1 MCALTMVPVVLV
13 LSRLPGLG
21 TIPSWKSLL
30 ALGLLALSVFVA
42 TSLLVMRGR
51 LRTGWAVMRGRS
63 DDVTDVPPPVARS
76 ASRPGLAA
84 GAVLVALALV
94 ASIIT
99 GRWTLLTVAAI
110 VAIAVLGLIL
120 SRPDIAVAILAA
132 DFFFN
137 AYLAHGAGIITVDKG
152 VGAIAVAAWGL
163 DWAVKRRPILTTPQ
177 LWLIIAFLLWT
188 AVSICFAVSL
198 KAALVISLRYVMF
211 ATLFFLVLQTV
222 RGDRRRADVLV
233 RVLTIAAAMA
243 SIIGLI
249 AFFSHLGSSTPLAI
263 YLIRWGPTR
272 WSKLQWGLA
281 LAVILTCTLVT
292 FSRSALT
299 GLTAAGLWL
308 LATRRLR
315 LRWLL
320 GTIVLL
326 AVSATAALVFAPSV
340 VQTAFAQKAH
350 VAGANISDR
359 LAFYRVELNEW
370 EHYPVTGVGPGN
382 FVYRVYQ
389 YGPATGESL
398 PYPYDV
404 LTVSGEEAYLV
415 ILAEQGAVGLALF
428 LSYLALSWADLRRRF
443 PDDKRGDQLQTA
455 LAAGFVVACVGAL
468 FLTEQYYPPLWFLAA
483 VGASL
488 ARGRPRAETEGLGH
502 VASGDLGT
510 ETLVAGRRQ

>member
-1 MCALTMVPVVLV
+1 MTAAPGFIPVAGSA
-13 LSRLPGLG
+13 SRRSVV
-21 TIPSWKSLL
+21 TASAVLL
-30 ALGLLALSVFVA
+30 ALALIAALLL
-42 TSLLVMRGR
+42 
-51 LRTGWAVMRGRS
+51 
-63 DDVTDVPPPVARS
+63 
-76 ASRPGLAA
+76 
-84 GAVLVALALV
+84 
-94 ASIIT
+94 

-152 VGAIAVAAWGL
+152 VGAIAVVAWGL

-211 ATLFFLVLQTV
+211 AILYFLVLQTV
-222 RGDRRRADVLV
+222 RGDRRRASVLI
-233 RVLTIAAAMA
+233 RILIIAAVVA
-243 SIIGLI
+243 SIIGLV
-249 AFFSHLGSSTPLAI
+249 AFFSHHVLRASGPIHDPNDFAFILGSSMPLAI

-272 WSKLQWGLA
+272 WSKLCWSLA
-281 LAVILTCTLVT
+281 LTVILACTLVT

-299 GLTAAGLWL
+299 GLAAAGLWL
-308 LATRRLR
+308 LATRRLHF
-315 LRWLL
+315 RWLL
-320 GTIVLL
+320 GTIALL

-398 PYPYDV
+398 PHPYDV

-428 LSYLALSWADLRRRF
+428 LSYLAWSWADLRRRF
-443 PDDKRGDQLQTA
+443 PADKRSDQLQTA

-488 ARGRPRAETEGLGH
+488 ARGTPRAEAEGEGRTI
-502 VASGDLGT
+502 SGQLGT
-510 ETLVAGRRQ
+510 GAPVAGGRQ